1 VAQQENRNRG
11 AALSHRAIWSIR
23 EEALDVLGA
32 LRDGLITR
40 EEAAEH
46 LKARPEAA
54 VQNRTARGGGGGALA
69 IIPVQGMIQPRAGGL
84 LSLLLGGTSLVRF
97 SEQFRDALSDGD
109 VAKILLVFD
118 SPGGFVDLVPETAA
132 LIRSARGTKPI
143 EAVASTE
150 ACSAAYWL
158 ASQADKLAVTPSGTV
173 GSIGVFIRHE
183 EDSRWADD
191 IGLTRTIIRAG
202 RYKAE
207 ANSAEPLSDSARE
220 HLEQRVT
227 TLHDLF
233 ITEVA
238 AGRGAK
244 PDAVRNGYG
253 EGRALLAAE
262 ALEEGMVDSVE
273 SFDQVAARMLGA
285 GGGGGSASALA
296 REQAPPAQVEESPA
310 PVAETP
316 EEPAKV
322 LSEEDKQALADVYF
336 E

>member
-1 VAQQENRNRG
+1 MAQENDKKRG
-11 AALSHRAIWSIR
+11 SALSHRAIWSIR

-32 LRDGLITR
+32 LGAGLITR

-46 LKARPEAA
+46 LENRPEAA
-54 VQNRTARGGGGGALA
+54 VQNRRTPQGNGGALA
-69 IIPVQGMIQPRAGGL
+69 IIPVQGFIQPRTGGI
-84 LSLLLGGTSLVRF
+84 LSLLFGGTSLERF
-97 SEQFRDALSDGD
+97 AEQFRDALSDGD

-118 SPGGFVDLVPETAA
+118 SPGGFVDLVPETAS

-150 ACSAAYWL
+150 ACSAAYWM

-202 RYKAE
+202 KYKAE
-207 ANSAEPLSDSARE
+207 GNSAEPLSESAKE
-220 HLEQRVT
+220 HLQQRVST
-227 TLHDLF
+227 IHDLF
-233 ITEVA
+233 ISDVA

-262 ALEEGMVDSVE
+262 ALDEKMVDSIE
-273 SFDQVAARMLGA
+273 SLDQVVARMLGA
-285 GGGGGSASALA
+285 GGGGRPANALA
-296 REQAPPAQVEESPA
+296 EN
-310 PVAETP
+310 
-316 EEPAKV
+316 EEPAPQIEEPAPLV
-322 LSEEDKQALADVYF
+322 AAEVPEAFLSDEDKQALADLYF